1 MQIQIIQM
9 VDTDTDTETL
19 DAIATQNIQVHSQ
32 TMNCYSNIQGSTRT
46 LH

>member
-1 MQIQIIQM
+1 M

-32 TMNCYSNIQGSTRT
+32 TMNCYSRLYSNSTLTMMIRID
-46 LH
+46 